1 MHLKN
6 FGGIKK
12 MNKNLKLLLSLLLVL
27 ALAFGMASCAKK
39 EEAAE
44 TSMEVVAE
52 VTEEAAEEPAAEAP
66 AANVVEEKVMAYFAE
81 MPEHIYKIGQKDFL
95 DMVKAGEEMTILDI
109 RSEKD
114 YAESHVKGAYNLP
127 WGTAISENLS
137 KIPSDKPVFV
147 YCYTGQTAGQS
158 VATLNVAGFNARS
171 VNLGW
176 NLGISKVEGYDE
188 VAENTVN
195 ALADDVTEIDPAV
208 QAALD
213 AYYAGLKDVSDTK
226 YKNYKVSEDDLK
238 AMVDGNDD
246 SIYILSVRSE
256 KDYLDGHVKGAS
268 NIPWGKGMEQSF
280 STLPMDKTIVV
291 YCYTGQ
297 TAGQTV
303 AGLRLLGYDAVS
315 LNGGMGMEPNAP
327 YGWSNK
333 GFEVV
338 K

>member
-1 MHLKN
+1 
-6 FGGIKK
+6 
-12 MNKNLKLLLSLLLVL
+12 MNRKLRLLSLILVL
-27 ALAFGMASCAKK
+27 ILAFGMTSCAK
-39 EEAAE
+39 EEPAS
-44 TSMEVVAE
+44 TSMEVNKEVVEEPAE
-52 VTEEAAEEPAAEAP
+52 EPATEEPAAETE
-66 AANVVEEKVMAYFAE
+66 ANVVEEKVMAYFAN
-81 MPEHIYKIGQKDFL
+81 MPDHIYKIGQKDFL
-95 DMVKAGEEMTILDI
+95 DMVKAGEDITILDI

-114 YAESHVKGAYNLP
+114 YSESHVKGAFNLP
-127 WGTAISENLS
+127 WGTAISDNLS
-137 KIPSDKPVFV
+137 KIPNDKPVFV
-147 YCYTGQTAGQS
+147 YCYTGQTAGQA

-176 NLGISKVEGYDE
+176 NLGISTVEGYDE
-188 VAENTVN
+188 VAETTVN
-195 ALADDVTEIDPAV
+195 ALSDDVTEINSDV
-208 QAALD
+208 QIALD
-213 AYYAGLKDVSDTK
+213 DYYSGLNAVADTK
-226 YKNYKVSEDDLK
+226 YKNYKISEDGLK
-238 AMVDGNDD
+238 EMVDSEDD
-246 SIYILSVRSE
+246 SIYVLSVRSE
-256 KDYLDGHVKGAS
+256 KDYLEGHIKGAS
-268 NIPWGKGMEQSF
+268 NIPWGKGMEQQF

>member
-1 MHLKN
+1 
-6 FGGIKK
+6 
-12 MNKNLKLLLSLLLVL
+12 MNRKLRLLSLILILI
-27 ALAFGMASCAKK
+27 LAFGMTSCAK
-39 EEAAE
+39 EEPAS
-44 TSMEVVAE
+44 TSMEVNKEVVEEPAE
-52 VTEEAAEEPAAEAP
+52 EPATEEPAAETET
-66 AANVVEEKVMAYFAE
+66 NVVEEKVMAYFAN
-81 MPEHIYKIGQKDFL
+81 MPDHIYKIGQKDFL
-95 DMVKAGEEMTILDI
+95 DMVKAGEDITILDI

-114 YAESHVKGAYNLP
+114 YSESHVKGAFNLP
-127 WGTAISENLS
+127 WGTAISDNLS
-137 KIPSDKPVFV
+137 KIPNDKPVFV
-147 YCYTGQTAGQS
+147 YCYTGQTAGQA

-176 NLGISKVEGYDE
+176 KLGISVVEGYDE
-188 VAENTVN
+188 VAETDVNT
-195 ALADDVTEIDPAV
+195 LSDDVTEINGDIQV
-208 QAALD
+208 ALND
-213 AYYAGLKDVSDTK
+213 YYSGLKTVADTK
-226 YKNYKVSEDDLK
+226 YKNYKISEDGLK
-238 AMVDGNDD
+238 EMVDSEDD

-256 KDYLDGHVKGAS
+256 KDYLNGHIKGAS
-268 NIPWGKGMEQSF
+268 NIPWGKGMEQQF